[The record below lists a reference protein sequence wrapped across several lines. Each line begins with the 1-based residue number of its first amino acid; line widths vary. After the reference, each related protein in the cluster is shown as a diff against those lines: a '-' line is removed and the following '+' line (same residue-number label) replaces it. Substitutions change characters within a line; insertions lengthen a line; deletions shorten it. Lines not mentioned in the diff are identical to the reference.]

1 MPNPLYVLEV
11 VIGFGLVIFIHE
23 LGHFL
28 AAKWCGVH
36 VRKFAI
42 GFGPPILKWQPGET
56 EYSLRPIP
64 LGGFV
69 DLAGEHPDVDEED
82 NPRALWRRP
91 AWQRVT
97 VFSAGV
103 VMNAVLALVLFTVAP
118 IVGMQV
124 PAPVIGEVRE
134 GFPAEKAGFKPG
146 DRIVAINGEKVHS
159 FDDVQL
165 ELALSEPGTTFA
177 MSVERPTA
185 GGAGQPERL
194 TLAVTSKQSDMMP
207 MIGIGPETE
216 PVVAALDERSVPA
229 QAGLEEGDR
238 ILAVNSQPVQ
248 TGRVLNQTLEE
259 ISAGPLTLTIEREG
273 REQDLPVDPSKLVVY
288 EFGMAPP
295 IQIGSVTKNSPAAK
309 ADIQPGDRILAID
322 GKPWPTRE
330 TLIETVETTGEG
342 RPVRLTLWRKE
353 PGFLGF
359 GGEVKRLEVTATP
372 RVMEGKEKPQ
382 IGIAMGGAGER
393 PLQVGHVEPDGPAAD
408 AGLQPGDVIVAIGK
422 DEVQPDDWTELL
434 NLLWEAKGEPV
445 PLQVHRGD
453 ATVTTTLRPKAVP
466 QERLTMVGAVLA
478 PHYVPLPRI
487 FNPLVAMKRGLK
499 QTVVWFGR
507 VYGNL
512 RGFFRGDVS
521 YKAFGGPVTIVRASY
536 AVATRGVGTF
546 LQFWGMISVFLAF
559 INFLPLPP
567 FDGGHVLFALIEGA
581 KGKPISLKVRL
592 WIWSVGWAGVLIL
605 FVLLTYQDITRWIQ
619 GW

>member
-11 VIGFGLVIFIHE
+11 VAAFGLVIFIHE

-69 DLAGEHPDVDEED
+69 DLAGEHPDVDVED

-91 AWQRVT
+91 TWQRVL

-103 VMNAVLALVLFTVAP
+103 GMNAVLAILLFTVAP

-124 PAPVIGEVRE
+124 PAPVLGDVLE
-134 GFPAEKAGFKPG
+134 GSPAARAGLQPG
-146 DRIVAINGEKVHS
+146 DRLVAIDGEPVLS
-159 FDDVQL
+159 FNDVRW
-165 ELALSEPGTTFA
+165 EVALADPDTTF
-177 MSVERPTA
+177 SLTVERPTE
-185 GGAGQPERL
+185 GAGQPERL

-353 PGFLGF
+353 AGFVGF
-359 GGEVKRLEVTATP
+359 GGEVKRIEVAATP
-372 RVMEGKEKPQ
+372 RLMEGKEKPQ
-382 IGIAMGGAGER
+382 IGIVMGGAAEA
-393 PLQVGHVEPDGPAAD
+393 PLQVGHVEPGGAAD
-408 AGLQPGDVIVAIGK
+408 EAGLQPGDVIVAVGK
-422 DEVQPDDWTELL
+422 DATEPNDWNELIEM
-434 NLLWEAKGEPV
+434 LWDAKGEAV
-445 PLQVHRGD
+445 PILVRRGD
-453 ATVTTTLRPKAVP
+453 DTVTATLRPKAVP
-466 QERLTMVGAVLA
+466 QERLTMAGTALA

-499 QTVVWFGR
+499 QTVVWFKR

-512 RGFFRGDVS
+512 RQFFRGHVS
-521 YKAFGGPVTIVRASY
+521 SKAFGGPVAIVSISYEVASY
-536 AVATRGVGTF
+536 GVGTF
-546 LQFWGMISVFLAF
+546 LHFWGMISVFLAF
-559 INFLPLPP
+559 INFLPVPP
-567 FDGGHVLFALIEGA
+567 FDGGHVLFALIEKV
-581 KGKPISLKVRL
+581 KGRPISLKVRA
-592 WIWSVGWAGVLIL
+592 WIWGAGWAGLLALFLLIA
-605 FVLLTYQDITRWIQ
+605 YQDILRVIT

>member
-11 VIGFGLVIFIHE
+11 VAAFGLVIFIHE

-124 PAPVIGEVRE
+124 PAPVLGDVLE
-134 GFPAEKAGFKPG
+134 GSPAARAGLQPG
-146 DRIVAINGEKVHS
+146 DRLVAIDGEPVLS
-159 FDDVQL
+159 FDDVRW
-165 ELALSEPGTTFA
+165 EVALADPDTTF
-177 MSVERPTA
+177 SLTVERLTE
-185 GGAGQPERL
+185 GAGQPERL

-216 PVVAALDERSVPA
+216 PVVAALDKRSVPA

-238 ILAVNSQPVQ
+238 ILAVNGQPVQ

-259 ISAGPLTLTIEREG
+259 ISASPLTLTLERDG
-273 REQDLPVDPSKLVVY
+273 QEQALAVDPSKLVVY
-288 EFGMAPP
+288 EFGMLPP
-295 IQIGSVTKNSPAAK
+295 ILVTSVVKGSPADD
-309 ADIQPGDRILAID
+309 ADIRRGDRILAVE

-330 TLIETVETTGEG
+330 ALIETVEAVGEG
-342 RPVRLTLWRKE
+342 KPVHLTLWRE
-353 PGFLGF
+353 ESWFLGLF
-359 GGEVKRLEVTATP
+359 SEAKRLEVTATP
-372 RVMEGKEKPQ
+372 RILEGSEEPK
-382 IGIAMGGAGER
+382 IGVAMGDALEP
-393 PLQVGHVEPDGPAAD
+393 PLQVGHVEPEGPAAD

-445 PLQVHRGD
+445 PLEVHRGQE
-453 ATVTTTLRPKAVP
+453 TVTTTLRPKAVP
-466 QERLTMVGAVLA
+466 QERLTMAGVALA

-487 FNPLVAMKRGLK
+487 LNPLVAMKRGLK
-499 QTVVWFGR
+499 QTVVWFRR
-507 VYGNL
+507 VYLQL
-512 RGFFRGDVS
+512 RQLARGGAS
-521 YKAFGGPVTIVRASY
+521 PKAFGGPILIVRASY
-536 AVATRGVGTF
+536 IVASYGVGTF

-592 WIWSVGWAGVLIL
+592 WIWSVGWVALLIIFIL
-605 FVLLTYQDITRWIQ
+605 ITYQDVMRWVG